1 MILLIIICFIWGS
14 QIPLMAQD
22 QYEVVELAVMR
33 DQPIVRGKINGKKAY
48 LLLDTGADVSII
60 HCNDA
65 KRYGFSCHTRT
76 SLRGFQLAGL
86 GANVKGLVGV
96 YDMDLQLGSQTIQAN
111 YIALDLSGIIRSLN
125 TGASVKISGII
136 GSKALKRHG
145 FVVDYDRK
153 EVKMRL
159 PGAD

>member
-1 MILLIIICFIWGS
+1 MVLFIFTYFLMGTGTTVLTQDEYE
-14 QIPLMAQD
+14 QI
-22 QYEVVELAVMR
+22 EVAIMR
-33 DQPIVRGKINGKKAY
+33 DQPIVQGKINGKKAY

-76 SLRGFQLAGL
+76 SLKGFQLAGL
-86 GANVKGLVGV
+86 GSSVKGLVGV
-96 YDMDLQLGSQTIQAN
+96 YDMDLQLGSQTIRAN

-125 TGASVKISGII
+125 TGTSVKISGII
-136 GSKALKRHG
+136 GSEALKRHG
-145 FVVDYDRK
+145 FVIDYDRK

-159 PGAD
+159 PKAD